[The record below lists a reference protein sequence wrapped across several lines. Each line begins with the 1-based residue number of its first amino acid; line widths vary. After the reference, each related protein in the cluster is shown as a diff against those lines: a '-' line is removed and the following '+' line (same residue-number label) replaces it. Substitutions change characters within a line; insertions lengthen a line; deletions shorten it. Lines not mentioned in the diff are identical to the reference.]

1 MSLGHRAVFFYFIF
15 LLFREDGSLSEWV
28 IIELQGDLKHS
39 TGDIKNAQFIGDL
52 HFTESGVPILIIGV
66 HVLYGKETSLSKP
79 FAVLEK
85 IKLNADDGEQTNMET
100 DECENTTEY
109 IVKAIVKRKLIFKGR
124 PKPIV
129 TDVPICT

>member
-1 MSLGHRAVFFYFIF
+1 MIIPIKRDSGCLH
-15 LLFREDGSLSEWV
+15 EWV

-52 HFTESGVPILIIGV
+52 HFTESGVPILVIGI
-66 HVLYGKETSLSKP
+66 HVLYGKETALPKP
-79 FAVLEK
+79 LAVLKK
-85 IKLNADDGEQTNMET
+85 INHKDSESMDMET
-100 DECENTTEY
+100 EDHENSTEY
-109 IVKAIVKRKLIFKGR
+109 IVQAIVKKKLIFKGR